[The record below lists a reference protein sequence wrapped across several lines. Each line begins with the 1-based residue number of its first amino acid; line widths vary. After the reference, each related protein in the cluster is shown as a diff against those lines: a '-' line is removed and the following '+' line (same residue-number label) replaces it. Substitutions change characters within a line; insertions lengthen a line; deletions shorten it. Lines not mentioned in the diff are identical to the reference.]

1 MPLRTNQPIS
11 KRSSMFRISSR
22 ILIASLAVPIIL
34 SGCGGGG
41 GGEQQQTTSTT
52 TTGKY
57 IDSPVA
63 GLTYETA
70 TQSGVTDAQGRFQY
84 QPGEQVRFRLYGQE
98 VSMAPA
104 QSVMTANDSGS
115 TTLNIDKTI
124 NLLRFLQTID
134 TDNDPSNGI
143 TLPTVSNGFTLNI
156 NFDQDIF
163 AFESDSAVTAFLSAH
178 ASGRSLV
185 SVASAM
191 SHFHSSL
198 ASASDD
204 VILQL
209 AGRTAT
215 STTTT
220 SNCPGQQAVL
230 HYTFGSTSVSAT
242 GESRFNYTVDPTTGT
257 PGTCTVGQNLS
268 DPSDTVPTDQVQ
280 FTVTYATDP
289 DDTLTC
295 APNCTY
301 SQFNKMVYVAAD
313 ADNRQVV
320 NLAWHTPGSNKIY
333 LIKRVIGYNDPSK
346 TNFPKEIYT
355 EIITLN

>member
-1 MPLRTNQPIS
+1 MKSFQKMGNLATLRNAFI
-11 KRSSMFRISSR
+11 SSM
-22 ILIASLAVPIIL
+22 LICLL
-34 SGCGGGG
+34 SACGGGG
-41 GGEQQQTTSTT
+41 SEPATVTTPPST
-52 TTGKY
+52 GAY

-84 QPGEQVRFRLYGQE
+84 KPGEQVRFRLYGQE

-134 TDNDPSNGI
+134 ADNNPSNGI
-143 TLPTVSNGFTLNI
+143 TLPTVPNGFTLNI

-163 AFESDSAVTAFLSAH
+163 AFESDAAVTTFLNAY

-185 SVASAM
+185 SIANAM

-198 ASASDD
+198 ASASND

-209 AGRTAT
+209 SGRTAT
-215 STTTT
+215 GITTT
-220 SNCPGQQAVL
+220 SNCPGLQAAFQ
-230 HYTFGSTSVSAT
+230 YTFGATSVAAI
-242 GESRFNYTVDPTTGT
+242 GEGRFNYTVNSTTGALS
-257 PGTCTVGQNLS
+257 TCTVGQNLS
-268 DPSDTVPTDQVQ
+268 DPSDTTPTGQEQ

-289 DDTLTC
+289 DDILTC
-295 APNCTY
+295 APTCTY
-301 SQFNKMVYVAAD
+301 SQFNKMAYVAAD

-346 TNFPKEIYT
+346 ASFPKETFT
-355 EIITLN
+355 EVLTLN

>member
-1 MPLRTNQPIS
+1 MTSLKNMGTISALRNPLV
-11 KRSSMFRISSR
+11 SSA
-22 ILIASLAVPIIL
+22 LVCLL
-34 SGCGGGG
+34 SACGGGG
-41 GGEQQQTTSTT
+41 SSDATTPTSTT
-52 TTGKY
+52 STGKY

-63 GLTYETA
+63 GLAYETD
-70 TQSGVTDAQGRFQY
+70 TQSGVTDSQGRFQY
-84 QPGEQVRFRLYGQE
+84 KPGEQVRFRLYGQE
-98 VSMAPA
+98 ISMAPA

-143 TLPTVSNGFTLNI
+143 TLPTTPNGFTLNV

-163 AFESDSAVTAFLSAH
+163 TFASDTDVTTFLSTY

-185 SVASAM
+185 SIANAM

-198 ASASDD
+198 ASASSE

-209 AGRTAT
+209 SGRTAT
-215 STTTT
+215 GTTTT
-220 SNCPGQQAVL
+220 SNCSGLQAVM
-230 HYTFGSTSVSAT
+230 HYTFGPTSVSAI
-242 GESRFNYTVDPTTGT
+242 GESRFNYTVDPTTGA
-257 PGTCTVGQNLS
+257 PGACTLGQNLS
-268 DPSDTVPTDQVQ
+268 DTSDTTPTDQVQ
-280 FTVTYATDP
+280 FTVDYATDP
-289 DDTLTC
+289 DETLTC

-313 ADNRQVV
+313 SDNRQVV
-320 NLAWHTPGSNKIY
+320 NLTWHTPGSNKIY
-333 LIKRVIGYNDPSK
+333 MIKRVVGYNDSSK
-346 TNFPKEIYT
+346 VNFPKETFT

>member
-1 MPLRTNQPIS
+1 
-11 KRSSMFRISSR
+11 MFRISSR

-209 AGRTAT
+209 SGRTAT
-215 STTTT
+215 GTTTT
-220 SNCPGQQAVL
+220 SICPGQQAVL
-230 HYTFGSTSVSAT
+230 HYTFGSTSVTAT
-242 GESRFNYTVDPTTGT
+242 GESRINPDIDPSTGT
-257 PGTCTVGQNLS
+257 VLSCSVGQ
-268 DPSDTVPTDQVQ
+268 DPNNQSDTVPTDQVQ